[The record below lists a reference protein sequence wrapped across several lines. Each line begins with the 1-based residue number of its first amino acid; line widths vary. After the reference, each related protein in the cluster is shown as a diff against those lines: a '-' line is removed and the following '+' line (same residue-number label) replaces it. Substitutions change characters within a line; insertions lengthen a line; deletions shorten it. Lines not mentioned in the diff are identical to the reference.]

1 MKKTLYTNPSERTP
15 RILVDS
21 FAVRAIVK
29 KLDGAEFVDD
39 TNYPVGEE
47 FIYMI
52 TPMGIV
58 VHYEHFR
65 KGPQVSLIG
74 APSKIE
80 DLEKILS
87 ERLFAPEYAQT
98 TLK

>member
-1 MKKTLYTNPSERTP
+1 MKKTLYTDPSERTP
-15 RILVDS
+15 KILVDS
-21 FAVRAIVK
+21 FAVRNIVK
-29 KLDGAEFVDD
+29 RLDGAEFVDD

-52 TPMGIV
+52 TPFGTV

-74 APSKIE
+74 TPDNIAS
-80 DLEKILS
+80 LEQVLTEKF
-87 ERLFAPEYAQT
+87 FADEKVQT